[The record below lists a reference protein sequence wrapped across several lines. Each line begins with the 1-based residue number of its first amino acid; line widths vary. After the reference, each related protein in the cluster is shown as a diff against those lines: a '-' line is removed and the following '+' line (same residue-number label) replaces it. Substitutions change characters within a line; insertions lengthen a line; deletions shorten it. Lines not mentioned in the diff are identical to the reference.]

1 MLKEFREFAL
11 RGNAVDLAIGVIIG
25 AAFGA
30 IVNSLVS
37 DILMPPIGRI
47 LGGVDF
53 SNFFLVLG
61 SGQFPSLKA
70 AKDAGAATVN
80 YGVFLNTLINFLIIA
95 GVMFAVVKGMN
106 RLKREE
112 PASAPPAT
120 TKDCPFCATA
130 IPLRATRC
138 PHCTSG
144 L

>member
-11 RGNAVDLAIGVIIG
+11 RGNAVDLAIGVITG

-37 DILMPPIGRI
+37 DMLMPPIGRV

-61 SGQFPSLKA
+61 PGQFPSLKA
-70 AKDAGAATVN
+70 ARDAGAATVN

>member
-11 RGNAVDLAIGVIIG
+11 RGNAVDLAIGVITG

-37 DILMPPIGRI
+37 DMLMPPIGRV

-61 SGQFPSLKA
+61 PGQFPSL
-70 AKDAGAATVN
+70 N

-95 GVMFAVVKGMN
+95 GVMFGVVKGMN

-112 PASAPPAT
+112 PAPAPPAT
-120 TKDCPFCATA
+120 IKDCPFCATA

>member
-11 RGNAVDLAIGVIIG
+11 RGNAVDLAIGVITG

-37 DILMPPIGRI
+37 DMLMPPIGRV

-61 SGQFPSLKA
+61 PGQFPSLNA

-80 YGVFLNTLINFLIIA
+80 YGVFLNTLINFLIISAIAAAMLA
-95 GVMFAVVKGMN
+95 GNG
-106 RLKREE
+106 R
-112 PASAPPAT
+112 
-120 TKDCPFCATA
+120 
-130 IPLRATRC
+130 
-138 PHCTSG
+138 
-144 L
+144 